1 MARCED
7 FPCCGHY
14 DEGTYN
20 SWCPDESGK
29 YPPLNIPTCR
39 HCGMY
44 IDPEDGHDCDNAYEP
59 DDEEELEYDDEDE
72 YERLAIEKQAY

>member
-20 SWCPDESGK
+20 SWCP
-29 YPPLNIPTCR
+29 N
-39 HCGMY
+39 
-44 IDPEDGHDCDNAYEP
+44 EDGLFPCSNCGAHLPLGRTSSLCANCFNHMMNDDSDGDYEP
-59 DDEEELEYDDEDE
+59 EYELEEQE
-72 YERLAIEKQAY
+72 AW